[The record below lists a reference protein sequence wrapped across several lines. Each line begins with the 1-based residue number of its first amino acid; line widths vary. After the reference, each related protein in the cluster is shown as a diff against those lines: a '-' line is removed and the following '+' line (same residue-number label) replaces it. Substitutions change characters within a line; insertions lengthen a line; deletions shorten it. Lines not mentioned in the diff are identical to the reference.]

1 LLEDA
6 FRLATD
12 AHSSEDAGETEARHP
27 VQVAELLAAGGFDD
41 ELVAVALLHDLVEDT
56 PVSLDALVD
65 RFGAPVA
72 PLVAILTDEPSIL
85 SYPARKGEHRARV
98 AASGERAATVYAA
111 DKVAKLRAARRGGPE
126 LRPEQ
131 LDHFAA
137 TLGDLRAANPD
148 LPFLTE
154 LESELERLPESP

>member
-1 LLEDA
+1 ED
-6 FRLATD
+6 
-12 AHSSEDAGETEARHP
+12 EP
-27 VQVAELLAAGGFDD
+27 
-41 ELVAVALLHDLVEDT
+41 VAVALLHDLVEDT

-137 TLGDLRAANPD
+137 TLEELRAAYPD
-148 LPFLTE
+148 LTFLAE